1 MPNPSASPQRNAGV
15 DPVKADPKHYK
26 VEFENDKVRVLR
38 ISYGPNEKSE
48 MHSHPDSIA
57 IFLTDQRSRHTYPDG
72 KSEELG
78 GKAGEVMYM
87 EGRDHNPENVADR
100 PFELILVEL
109 KR

>member
-1 MPNPSASPQRNAGV
+1 MADQSASQRKSAA

-26 VEFENDKVRVLR
+26 VELENEKVRVLR

-48 MHSHPDSIA
+48 MHSHPDSVA
-57 IFLTDQRSRHTYPDG
+57 IFLTDQRSRHTSPDG
-72 KSEELG
+72 KSEELS

-87 EGRDHNPENVADR
+87 KAWDHNPENVTDK
-100 PFELILVEL
+100 PFELVLVEL